1 MLAGKENWLASMQ
14 TTRILALGFEL
25 SCITDPVGEDLKVLI
40 LGSLGFISMATDKG
54 LPQEIDHELLP

>member
-25 SCITDPVGEDLKVLI
+25 SYIRDAVCKNLKVLI
-40 LGSLGFISMATDKG
+40 LESLEFISKAKDKG
-54 LPQEIDHELLP
+54 LLREINHVLLP